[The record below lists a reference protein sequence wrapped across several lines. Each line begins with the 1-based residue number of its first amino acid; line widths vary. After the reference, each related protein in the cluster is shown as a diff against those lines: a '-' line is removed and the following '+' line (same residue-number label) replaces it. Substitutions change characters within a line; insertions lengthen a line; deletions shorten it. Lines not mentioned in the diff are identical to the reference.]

1 MEFLVKQVRIPA
13 VDVLHGVTGLA
24 AEALGI
30 ADQVGTLEPGK
41 LADLV
46 VVDGDPC
53 VDMAA
58 MRRIHRVVKEGEVV
72 VRDGV
77 MLWPVDAT
85 HDLVL
90 AQRS

>member
-1 MEFLVKQVRIPA
+1 MEFLVNQVRIPA
-13 VDVLHGVTGLA
+13 ADVLHGVTGLA

-46 VVDGDPC
+46 VVDGDPLA
-53 VDMAA
+53 DMVA
-58 MRRIHRVVKEGEVV
+58 MRRMHTVVKDGEVV
-72 VRDGV
+72 VRDGTMV
-77 MLWPVDAT
+77 WSADAA

-90 AQRS
+90 AHRG